1 MSDNHSLKIRLINDA
16 HALARMA
23 SINHELIEEAL
34 DENRAF
40 AQDGGSSLSLMFPR
54 HALKDLRFAAQD
66 LKERADSII
75 DRLDLLEYVDDPAA
89 DQEAGS

>member
-1 MSDNHSLKIRLINDA
+1 MTDNRSLKICLIDDA
-16 HALARMA
+16 YALARMA
-23 SINHELIEEAL
+23 SINHDLIEEAL

-40 AQDGGSSLSLMFPR
+40 AQDGGSSLSLTFQR
-54 HALKDLRFAAQD
+54 RGLKDLRFAAQD

-75 DRLDLLEYVDDPAA
+75 DRLELLEYEDEPAA